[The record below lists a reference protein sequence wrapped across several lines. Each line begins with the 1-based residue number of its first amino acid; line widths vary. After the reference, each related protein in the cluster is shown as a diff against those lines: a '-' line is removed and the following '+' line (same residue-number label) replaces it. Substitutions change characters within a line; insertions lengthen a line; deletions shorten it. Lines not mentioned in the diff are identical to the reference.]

1 MAWLIRS
8 VTLLPVRSK
17 FLNYGKISISVLRL
31 SAIVAVIM
39 LACHAAPVAAFGPE
53 DVAMFPPTAA
63 AKPYIDFDGKG
74 FIIRGKRVFI
84 ASGSLHYQRV
94 PRALWASRLL
104 KMKRAGFNCVQ
115 TYIFWSYQEP
125 RKGEFDFKG
134 RHNLAAFLK
143 LVHKMGF
150 YAILRIGPYCNGE
163 WSQGGWPVWLRFI
176 PGMAVREDDK
186 PFIRAVNS
194 YYNKLLPIVAANQIN
209 RGGPVIMAQLENED
223 SDGWGNVLPNN
234 YYRYLYSK
242 TRGMGIDVPMYFSGM
257 HHGNSPAGPGPWSTK
272 NRSSPWFT
280 TEMWTGWF
288 TLYRTHPPALRQ
300 ISRQAMWHVIAYGGN
315 GYDAYMAVG
324 GTTPSYYVDNTI
336 GPSYD
341 FAAPIGQAGDLRPLY
356 YIYKTANYFG
366 RSFQRILET
375 SINVRHVKFKAPP
388 GVRVFERQS
397 PSGDMFFYQ
406 NLSFQP
412 VTVKIP
418 DGCSQTIAGFH
429 LFAVVKN
436 FAINKTF
443 KLRASCARIFGIFKQ
458 GATTTLVTYGPPG
471 SQILLQL
478 GVQGKILS
486 QAKSFKKESE
496 AGGLTL
502 QVKVPAA
509 GPDIY
514 LIKTA
519 HRTLRVFVES
529 REAMYHTW
537 FLNIGGKPAVVCGPT
552 YVGRTKDNN
561 GHIVLHTQMP
571 LADNIREAQI
581 YFGDSSKPISVSSG
595 AGPRKAANLAVPAF
609 APWQVR
615 LADGPANPK
624 YDDKSW
630 ISAPNPVQMGVGDYP
645 GLHQWYRS
653 KIMVKKAGAYR
664 ILFSHVVAT
673 AEVFVNGKLIQVGG
687 QRAVNVRLKA
697 GVNDLAVFA
706 SSSGRPKLWSYIG
719 PYTKVG
725 AVGISGK
732 AILMKVVTKN
742 LVVENWE
749 YHYLSLSKSA
759 AMVHVLSDQTH
770 GKFHKLNHNLIPEF
784 KKPGFIWLRAK
795 ISQINADHLVLSWQH
810 PLPNA
815 FICFDAGRVDPH
827 VVGTNPARAML
838 TFWYGKQPN
847 ILSMLIPTNA
857 MHSLGQVS
865 LSLSRLVP
873 AVRGGGVIGPWRMRG
888 GMGLP
893 FNKSGWKN
901 FTQAPNVPCFYRTA
915 FTWNPKVNPQDKLH
929 VIMRV
934 AWGDLTG
941 GYMWLNGHN
950 LGHYPD
956 TVMTM
961 GLYIP
966 SCYLRRG
973 ANQLIVSAQEGHSP
987 ANTRLVVEKTA
998 SRWYTTLAS
1007 K

>member
-1 MAWLIRS
+1 M
-8 VTLLPVRSK
+8 LPVRSK
-17 FLNYGKISISVLRL
+17 LLNHGKSYISVLRL
-31 SAIVAVIM
+31 AAIGVVMM
-39 LACHAAPVAAFGPE
+39 LAWRAVPVAAFGPE
-53 DVAMFPPTAA
+53 DVAMFRPTAA
-63 AKPYIDFDGKG
+63 AKPYINFDAKG

-125 RKGEFDFKG
+125 RKGQFDFKG

-186 PFIRAVNS
+186 PFISAVNS
-194 YYNKLLPIVAANQIN
+194 YYNKLLPIIAANQIN

-223 SDGWGNVLPNN
+223 SQGWGNVLPNA
-234 YYRYLYSK
+234 YYKFLYNK
-242 TRGMGIDVPMYFSGM
+242 ARAMGIDVPMYFSGM

-272 NRSSPWFT
+272 HRPGPWFT

-288 TLYRTHPPALRQ
+288 TLYRTHPRALSQ
-300 ISRQAMWHVIAYGGN
+300 ISRQSMWHVIAYGGN
-315 GYDAYMAVG
+315 GYDAYLAVG
-324 GTTPSYYVDNTI
+324 GTTPSYYVDDTV

-375 SINVRHVKFKAPP
+375 SSNVRHLKFKAPP

-397 PSGDMFFYQ
+397 PNGDMFFYQ
-406 NLSFQP
+406 NLSFNP
-412 VTVKIP
+412 ATVKIP

-429 LFAVVKN
+429 LFAVVKK

-443 KLRASCARIFGIFKQ
+443 KLQNSCGRIFGIFKQ
-458 GATTTLVTYGPPG
+458 GASTTLVMYGPPG
-471 SQILLQL
+471 AQILLRL
-478 GVQGKILS
+478 GVHGKILS
-486 QAKSFKKESE
+486 QAKSFKKES
-496 AGGLTL
+496 AGGGLQL
-502 QVKVPAA
+502 QVKVPPA

-514 LIKTA
+514 SIQTT
-519 HRTLRVFVES
+519 HHTLRVFVES
-529 REAMYHTW
+529 RAAMYHTW
-537 FLNIGGKPAVVCGPT
+537 FLNIGGRPALVCGPD
-552 YVGRTKDNN
+552 YVGRTENDKH
-561 GHIVLHTQMP
+561 GIVLQTQMP
-571 LADNIREAQI
+571 VTDNVRQANI
-581 YFGDSSKPISVSSG
+581 YFGNSPKPVSVSAV

-615 LADGPANPK
+615 LADGPVKPN

-653 KIMVKKAGAYR
+653 KITVKKTGAYR
-664 ILFSHVVAT
+664 ILFSRFADT
-673 AEVFVNGKLIQVGG
+673 ADVFVNGKLAQTGSN
-687 QRAVNVRLKA
+687 RAVNVRLKA
-697 GVNDLAVFA
+697 GVNDVAILA
-706 SSSGRPKLWSYIG
+706 SSTGRPKLWTYIG
-719 PYTKVG
+719 PYNKVG
-725 AVGISGK
+725 AIGISGK
-732 AILMKVVTKN
+732 AILMKVVTKKL
-742 LVVENWE
+742 LVKNWK
-749 YHYLSLSKSA
+749 YCFLPLSKSA
-759 AMVHVLSDQTH
+759 AMVHVLSDQVG
-770 GKFHKLNHNLIPEF
+770 GKFSKLNHNVIPKF

-795 ISQINADHLVLSWQH
+795 ISQLNADHLVLSWQH
-810 PLPNA
+810 PMAQA

-827 VVGTNPARAML
+827 LVGTDPARAML
-838 TFWYGKQPN
+838 TFWYGKQSN
-847 ILSMLIPTNA
+847 ILSILIPANA
-857 MHSLGQVS
+857 KHSLGQVS
-865 LSLSRLVP
+865 LSLSRLAP

-888 GMGLP
+888 GMGSP
-893 FNKSGWKN
+893 FNKSGWEN
-901 FTQAPNVPCFYRTA
+901 FTQAPNVPCFYRTT

-929 VIMRV
+929 VIMRM

-966 SCYLRRG
+966 SCYLKRG
-973 ANQLIVSAQEGHSP
+973 TNQLIVSDQEGHSP
-987 ANTRLVVEKTA
+987 AATRLVVEKVA
-998 SRWYTTLAS
+998 SRWYATLTL